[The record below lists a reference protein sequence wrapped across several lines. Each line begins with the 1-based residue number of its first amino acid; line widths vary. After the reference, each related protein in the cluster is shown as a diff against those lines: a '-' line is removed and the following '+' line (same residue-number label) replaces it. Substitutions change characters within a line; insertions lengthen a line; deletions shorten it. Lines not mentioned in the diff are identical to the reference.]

1 MPILCRCC
9 AIVIL
14 WKSNFVSM
22 ATRKY
27 NKLKRVLKQKKRT
40 GKWLASELGVDE
52 STVSRWCRNIRQP
65 SFKTLFE
72 IAVLLDVEP
81 GELLAKRDDLE
92 G

>member
-14 WKSNFVSM
+14 WKSNFESM

-27 NKLKRVLKQKKRT
+27 NKLKRALKQKKRT

-52 STVSRWCRNIRQP
+52 STVSRWCRNLQQP
-65 SFKTLFE
+65 SIQTLFD
-72 IAVLLDVEP
+72 IADLLDTDP
-81 GELLAKRDDLE
+81 AELLVRTKE
-92 G
+92 EKG

>member
-1 MPILCRCC
+1 
-9 AIVIL
+9 
-14 WKSNFVSM
+14 M
-22 ATRKY
+22 ATRKQY
-27 NKLKRVLKQKKRT
+27 NKIKSVLREKNRT
-40 GKWLASELGVDE
+40 GKWLADELGVDE
-52 STVSRWCRNIRQP
+52 TTVSRWCRNIRQP